1 MGMIVH
7 MNDGGEDMVCEV
19 LRDGVGQA
27 LVRVDDE
34 LVTLTLREATEQ
46 VLIVEDDDGQRV
58 IHWMTRSDGYELL
71 DGVAGVIAE
80 VRDERDTWLGVGDV
94 GIGAGT
100 IKSQMPGKV
109 VSIKVE
115 VGQSVQQGDILLSIE
130 AMKMENEVVS
140 PGDGVVRSV
149 NVVPGSSVEA
159 GQVLVVLGE
168 VGDE

>member
-1 MGMIVH
+1 MGVIVR
-7 MNDGGEDMVCEV
+7 MNDGGEDMVCDV
-19 LRDGVGQA
+19 LRDGPGEA

-34 LVTLTLREATEQ
+34 IVTLTLREANDQ
-46 VLIVEDDDGQRV
+46 VLIVEGDDGQHV
-58 IHWMTRSDGYELL
+58 IHWMTKRDGYELL
-71 DGVAGVIAE
+71 DGAVGVVAE
-80 VRDERDTWLGVGDV
+80 VQDERDTWLGVGGV
-94 GIGAGT
+94 GGGAGT

-115 VGQSVQQGDILLSIE
+115 VGQSVQKGDTLLSIE

-149 NVVPGSSVEA
+149 NVEAGSSVEA
-159 GQVLVVLGE
+159 GEALLVLGE